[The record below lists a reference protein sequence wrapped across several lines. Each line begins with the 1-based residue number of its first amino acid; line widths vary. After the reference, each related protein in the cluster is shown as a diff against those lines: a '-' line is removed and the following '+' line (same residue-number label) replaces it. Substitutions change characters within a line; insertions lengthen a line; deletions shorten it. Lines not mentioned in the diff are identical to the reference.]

1 MGQVKPYRYK
11 TAEQSREP
19 GYLAKRF
26 KALQRLQRMQ
36 AAKSN
41 VQPLEQARK
50 KAAK

>member
-1 MGQVKPYRYK
+1 MKPYRYK

-26 KALQRLQRMQ
+26 KALLRLQRMQ

-41 VQPLEQARK
+41 VQPLK
-50 KAAK
+50 KIGK